1 MPEDTPGNDP
11 ETAARNPLSIAG
23 RTVIVTGGAK
33 GIGRVYSREFARAGA
48 KIVVADIDD
57 AANAETV
64 AEIRDAGGEAVMATT
79 DVADDRQAEAMA
91 RTAIDAFGRIDGLV
105 NNASLMSVLERRD
118 WHLIPTDEWDRVM
131 EVNVRGVFACCKAV
145 FPQMQAQNSGK
156 IVNISSGRFWH
167 GTPNRLHYS
176 TSKAGVIGLTRS
188 LAREVG
194 RHFICVNAVTPGFT
208 LSDTQVA
215 SSGDY
220 AQNNAPPS
228 DRCIPRHQYPEDLVG
243 AVMFLLS
250 AGANFISGQTVNV
263 DGGQFMH

>member
-1 MPEDTPGNDP
+1 MSDYM
-11 ETAARNPLSIAG
+11 LSIEG
-23 RTVIVTGGAK
+23 QVVIVTGGGK
-33 GIGRVYSREFARAGA
+33 GIGRVYCRELAKAGC
-48 KIVVADIDD
+48 KVVAADIDD

-64 AEIRDAGGEAVMATT
+64 AEIRDAGGEAIAATT
-79 DVADDRQAEAMA
+79 DVSDEPATEEMA
-91 RTAIDAFGRIDGLV
+91 AKTIEAFGRIDGLI

-118 WHLIPTDEWDRVM
+118 WFKIPVDEWDRVQ
-131 EVNVRGVFACCKAV
+131 EVNMRGVFLCCKAV
-145 FPQMQAQNSGK
+145 FPQMQKQNSGS

-188 LAREVG
+188 LAREIG
-194 RHFICVNAVTPGFT
+194 PDNITVNAITPGFT
-208 LSDTQVA
+208 LSDTQVS

-228 DRCIPRHQYPEDLVG
+228 DRCIQRHQYPEDLCG

-250 AGANFISGQTVNV
+250 PGANFISGQTINV
-263 DGGQFMH
+263 DGGQQMH

>member
-1 MPEDTPGNDP
+1 MSDYM
-11 ETAARNPLSIAG
+11 LSIEG
-23 RTVIVTGGAK
+23 QVVIVTGGGK
-33 GIGRVYSREFARAGA
+33 GIGRVYCRELAKAGC
-48 KIVVADIDD
+48 KVVAADIDD

-64 AEIRDAGGEAVMATT
+64 AEIRDAGGEAIAATT
-79 DVADDRQAEAMA
+79 DVSDEAATEEMA
-91 RTAIDAFGRIDGLV
+91 AKTIEAFGRIDGLI

-118 WHLIPTDEWDRVM
+118 WFKIPVDEWDRVQ
-131 EVNVRGVFACCKAV
+131 EVNMRGVFLCCKAV
-145 FPQMQAQNSGK
+145 FPQMQKQKSGS

-188 LAREVG
+188 LARVIG
-194 RHFICVNAVTPGFT
+194 PDNITVNAITPGFT
-208 LSDTQVA
+208 LSDTQVS

-228 DRCIPRHQYPEDLVG
+228 DRCIQRHQYPEDLCG

-250 AGANFISGQTVNV
+250 PGANFISGQTINV
-263 DGGQFMH
+263 DGGQQMH

>member
-1 MPEDTPGNDP
+1 MPERTL
-11 ETAARNPLSIAG
+11 TNPLSIEG
-23 RTVIVTGGAK
+23 RVVIVTGGAK
-33 GIGRVYSREFARAGA
+33 GIGRVYCREFARAGA
-48 KIVVADIDD
+48 KLVVADIDD

-64 AEIRDAGGEAVMATT
+64 AEIRGFGGEAVAATT
-79 DVADDRQAEAMA
+79 DVSDEAQTERMA
-91 RTAIDAFGRIDGLV
+91 ATAIDAFGRIDGLV

-131 EVNVRGVFACCKAV
+131 EVNLRGVFACCKAV
-145 FPQMQAQNSGK
+145 FPQMRAQDSGK

-194 RHFICVNAVTPGFT
+194 KHHICVNAVTPGFT

-215 SSGDY
+215 SSGTY

-243 AVMFLLS
+243 TVMFLLS
-250 AGANFISGQTVNV
+250 GGSDFISGQTINV

>member
-1 MPEDTPGNDP
+1 MSDYM
-11 ETAARNPLSIAG
+11 LSIEG
-23 RTVIVTGGAK
+23 QVVIVTGGGK
-33 GIGRVYSREFARAGA
+33 GIGRVYCRELAKAGC
-48 KIVVADIDD
+48 KVVAADIDD

-64 AEIRDAGGEAVMATT
+64 AEIRDARGEAIAATT
-79 DVADDRQAEAMA
+79 DVSDEAATEEMA
-91 RTAIDAFGRIDGLV
+91 AKTIEAFGRIDGLI

-118 WHLIPTDEWDRVM
+118 WFKIPVDEWDRVQ
-131 EVNVRGVFACCKAV
+131 EVNMRGVFLCCKAV
-145 FPQMQAQNSGK
+145 FPQMQKQKSGS

-188 LAREVG
+188 LAREIG
-194 RHFICVNAVTPGFT
+194 PDNITVNAITPGFT
-208 LSDTQVA
+208 LSDTQVS

-228 DRCIPRHQYPEDLVG
+228 DRCIQRHQYPEDLCG

-250 AGANFISGQTVNV
+250 PGANFISGQTINV
-263 DGGQFMH
+263 DGGQQMH